1 MRTLLAGIAFTLL
14 AVLPMSAQESPR
26 DLWAA
31 ATAAA
36 ESGDAAEAKQR
47 LSTLLQQGQARGIR
61 RFPAFAESALALS
74 RSAAAQN
81 DAATASWALAAAQQL
96 DPISPQVAFAQAD
109 RSLAAKDFAGTVRHL
124 GSALVR
130 TFRDDQT
137 ARLTRTDLFIVL
149 LLALLATIVCFAV
162 ALLFRYARQAAHDFR
177 EMLARR
183 FSPGVTTVLAAA
195 LLFLPLFLWLGP
207 IWLVVYWLAIF
218 FRYAHGA
225 ERVVTVIS
233 LIVLAVTPLLLH
245 RATHDIAGAI
255 SPVVA
260 AANANRENVH
270 MPETIKRVRLLS
282 EAAPEDAR
290 VRLLLGNLEVQEGN
304 EAEAMVQYKQ
314 AAQLDPQLAGAFI
327 NQGNLHFHNGDFQTA
342 IREYQRALEIDS
354 TMALAHYNHS
364 VASGKLYRFDEQ
376 GQRLAEARKY
386 DKSLVEAA
394 ERAGARGEALP
405 LTYTL
410 RPNEAWSVASA
421 VASIPA
427 AREVF
432 GNYVHFRPLESLRSP
447 LTLAAVLGLLAA
459 TALFLQ
465 TRKKGVAG
473 SCIKCGRTFCSR
485 CKSARESATY
495 CTQCIHI
502 YLKKDGV
509 ALDTKKS
516 KLLEFQQHQAEL
528 LREKKILATFSP
540 GLGSMYDGSVL
551 KGLPLAL
558 LFFVLVATAIFVGRL
573 APVAWTMEALQLVVR
588 IVAISLAVILWF
600 ATTLRVYR
608 QRSAG

>member
-1 MRTLLAGIAFTLL
+1 MRTLIAGIALL
-14 AVLPMSAQESPR
+14 LLTAAPLAAQESPR

-31 ATAAA
+31 STAAA
-36 ESGDAAEAKQR
+36 DSGDEAQAKQR
-47 LSTLLQQGQARGIR
+47 LATLLQQGQERGIR
-61 RFPAFAESALALS
+61 RFPAFAESAIALS
-74 RSAAAQN
+74 RSAAARNQP
-81 DAATASWALAAAQQL
+81 AIATWALSAAQQL
-96 DPISPQVAFAQAD
+96 DPASPQVAFAQAD
-109 RSLAAKDFAGTVRHL
+109 RALAAKDYAGTVRHL
-124 GSALVR
+124 GSAIMR

-137 ARLTRTDLFIVL
+137 AKLTRSDLFVVL
-149 LLALLATIVCFAV
+149 LLAILATIVCFAV

-177 EMLARR
+177 ELLARR

-195 LLFLPLFLWLGP
+195 LLFLPLFFWLGP

-218 FRYAHGA
+218 FRYGNGA
-225 ERVVTVIS
+225 ERAVTIVS
-233 LIVLAVTPLLLH
+233 LVLLALTPLLLH
-245 RATHDIAGAI
+245 RATHDIAGAV
-255 SPVVA
+255 SPVVSA
-260 AANANRENVH
+260 TNANRELVH

-282 EAAPEDAR
+282 EAVPEDAR

-314 AAQLDPQLAGAFI
+314 AAQLDPKLAGAFI

-342 IREYQRALEIDS
+342 ITEYQRALEIDS

-394 ERAGARGEALP
+394 ERASARGEAFP

-410 RPNEAWSVASA
+410 RPSEAWSLAGA
-421 VASIPA
+421 VSSVPA

-432 GNYVHFRPLESLRSP
+432 GNYVRFHPLESLRSP
-447 LTLAAVLGLLAA
+447 LTVASILALLVA
-459 TALFLQ
+459 TTLFVR

-502 YLKKDGV
+502 YLKRDGV
-509 ALDTKKS
+509 ALDTKKA
-516 KLLEFQQHQAEL
+516 KLLEVQQHQAEL

-540 GLGSMYDGSVL
+540 GLGSMYEGSVL

-558 LFFVLVATAIFVGRL
+558 LFFILIAMAIFVGRL
-573 APVAWTMEALQLVVR
+573 APVAGSTDALQAVVR
-588 IVAISLAVILWF
+588 IVAISLAVILWLS
-600 ATTLRVYR
+600 TTLRVYR
-608 QRSAG
+608 QRSAA